1 MDSPDFGARKWE
13 ECCFRAVSIGGAR
26 PRGPP
31 TAVSPADRPRGTR
44 VSAVDDGFAVTS
56 APGGGR
62 PYHGGRQWGA
72 RRPRHRRR
80 WCRHRRQRLWRLVG
94 EWTRQQ
100 TVAATLSAAFAD
112 EKHTSTRVAYFIL
125 PSRFVQRYIYI
136 YIHAIY
142 VYTHIVIKIRSYIKI
157 KK

>member
-1 MDSPDFGARKWE
+1 MDSPGFGARKWE

-31 TAVSPADRPRGTR
+31 TAVSAPRTGPRPVR

-125 PSRFVQRYIYI
+125 PSRFVQLYIYI
-136 YIHAIY
+136 YTLY
-142 VYTHIVIKIRSYIKI
+142 NMYTRILL
-157 KK
+157 